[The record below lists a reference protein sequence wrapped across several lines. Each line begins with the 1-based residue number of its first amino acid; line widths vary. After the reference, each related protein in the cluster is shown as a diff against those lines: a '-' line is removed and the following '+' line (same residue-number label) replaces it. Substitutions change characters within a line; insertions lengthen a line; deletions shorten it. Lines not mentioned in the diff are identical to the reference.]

1 MRCRSALFMVL
12 FLLCSLFCAGAQE
25 QEKSLR
31 ELSWSISERLTDLKK
46 NSALVTERLMVLSE
60 SLEQSQREA
69 AQWREQSTS
78 LSVSLASINDELTN
92 CYSTIT
98 EYEAELR
105 RRARTLWILTAVVAA
120 RIVMMVAG
128 FVLYAKGVRLPRW
141 LDILL

>member
-1 MRCRSALFMVL
+1 MVL
-12 FLLCSLFCAGAQE
+12 FLLCSLSCAGAQE

-78 LSVSLASINDELTN
+78 LSVSLASINDELTS

-120 RIVMMVAG
+120 RIVMMIAG